1 MSLLNGVNPR
11 SLAISIVFEF
21 FFFQKLTDTFENV
34 LGTSSQIIRNALLHN
49 INHHLV
55 RYFSYE
61 TSTAKEQESLGCY

>member
-1 MSLLNGVNPR
+1 MESIPDPSLFL
-11 SLAISIVFEF
+11 LYLI